1 MLSVSAISKR
11 IFFWL
16 GFLLVAAGCNNNI
29 IDPNVKLGRKDVVPE
44 EATKVNFFLSEG
56 AKIKGK
62 LTAPFMLRYQRTDS
76 PYTEFPRSLHVDFYQ
91 DSATKTDP
99 RLKDSAI
106 IESILDAR
114 YGKYLQQQDKVYL
127 RDSVVVKNILKGDT
141 LKCKELWWD
150 KQTEKFYTADS
161 VRIYQKDK
169 IMYGTGMEADQNFR
183 WYTIKHLT
191 GTMLTSGSNIPK

>member
-1 MLSVSAISKR
+1 MIKKN
-11 IFFWL
+11 FFWL
-16 GFLLVAAGCNNNI
+16 VLVLAAAACNTNI
-29 IDPNVKLGRKDVVPE
+29 IDPSAKLGRKEIVPE
-44 EATKVNFFLSEG
+44 EATNVESYLSEG

-62 LTAPFMLRYQRTDS
+62 LTAPYMLRYQRTDS

-91 DSATKTDP
+91 DSAAKTDP

-191 GTMLTSGSNIPK
+191 GTMLTSGNNIPK